1 MNDKKTG
8 IVYLAGAGPGDPDL
22 VTVKTYNLL
31 RQCDAVVYDYLIP
44 DELITTLPENVEKYY
59 VGKVGGKNSTPQND
73 INDLIISLAKSG
85 KNVVRLKGSDPLVFG
100 RGGEEAKVLAQNG
113 INFEIIPGVTAG
125 ISASTYAGIPVTDR
139 NLASWVMFVT
149 GHKAKEKLTSS
160 VQWDWIAKGEKG
172 TIVIYMGVS
181 QIGSIAADL
190 IENGMDSDTPAA
202 VVERTS
208 FPTQRTHTSTL
219 KDLPQMV
226 IDKNVKAPAIFIIG
240 EVVKLREYIDWF
252 GKKPLHG
259 LRVLVTRPSDQSQEI
274 YARLRFLGAEVLT
287 YPTIA
292 TREHL
297 DNKGWDTFNKIST
310 SDNWLIFTSE
320 NGIRYFIKQL
330 KNQGKDI
337 RLLADYRIAVIG
349 GGTQKALEEYYLKAD
364 FIPDKATTA
373 TFADQFVS
381 KYNLKDANVF
391 RVRGNFS
398 FKNIDE
404 AVVKTG
410 GNLIPM
416 TVYETYYPK
425 WPEET
430 VEKFRAYPPDIIIF
444 SSGTTVDG
452 LYESLGSEDIEKF
465 VKPATIASIGP
476 STSKEIVSS
485 GLKVTYESKIHT
497 IPGLIDELVEYV
509 KSNPMVE

>member
-259 LRVLVTRPSDQSQEI
+259 LRVLVTRP
-274 YARLRFLGAEVLT
+274 
-287 YPTIA
+287 
-292 TREHL
+292 
-297 DNKGWDTFNKIST
+297 
-310 SDNWLIFTSE
+310 
-320 NGIRYFIKQL
+320 
-330 KNQGKDI
+330 
-337 RLLADYRIAVIG
+337 
-349 GGTQKALEEYYLKAD
+349 
-364 FIPDKATTA
+364 
-373 TFADQFVS
+373 
-381 KYNLKDANVF
+381 
-391 RVRGNFS
+391 
-398 FKNIDE
+398 
-404 AVVKTG
+404 
-410 GNLIPM
+410 
-416 TVYETYYPK
+416 
-425 WPEET
+425 
-430 VEKFRAYPPDIIIF
+430 
-444 SSGTTVDG
+444 
-452 LYESLGSEDIEKF
+452 
-465 VKPATIASIGP
+465 
-476 STSKEIVSS
+476 
-485 GLKVTYESKIHT
+485 
-497 IPGLIDELVEYV
+497 
-509 KSNPMVE
+509 

>member
-1 MNDKKTG
+1 M
-8 IVYLAGAGPGDPDL
+8 
-22 VTVKTYNLL
+22 
-31 RQCDAVVYDYLIP
+31 
-44 DELITTLPENVEKYY
+44 
-59 VGKVGGKNSTPQND
+59 
-73 INDLIISLAKSG
+73 
-85 KNVVRLKGSDPLVFG
+85 
-100 RGGEEAKVLAQNG
+100 
-113 INFEIIPGVTAG
+113 
-125 ISASTYAGIPVTDR
+125 
-139 NLASWVMFVT
+139 
-149 GHKAKEKLTSS
+149 
-160 VQWDWIAKGEKG
+160 
-172 TIVIYMGVS
+172 
-181 QIGSIAADL
+181 
-190 IENGMDSDTPAA
+190 
-202 VVERTS
+202 
-208 FPTQRTHTSTL
+208 
-219 KDLPQMV
+219 
-226 IDKNVKAPAIFIIG
+226 
-240 EVVKLREYIDWF
+240 
-252 GKKPLHG
+252 
-259 LRVLVTRPSDQSQEI
+259 
-274 YARLRFLGAEVLT
+274 LT

-398 FKNIDE
+398 IKNIDE
-404 AVVKTG
+404 AVVKAG

-452 LYESLGSEDIEKF
+452 LFESLGSEDIEKF

-509 KSNPMVE
+509 KANPMVE

>member
-1 MNDKKTG
+1 MMDQKKTG

-44 DELITTLPENVEKYY
+44 DELITTLPENVEKHY
-59 VGKVGGKNSTPQND
+59 VGKVGGKRSTKQID
-73 INDLIISLAKSG
+73 INELLLKLAREG
-85 KNVVRLKGSDPLVFG
+85 KTVVRLKGSDPLVFG
-100 RGGEEAKVLAQNG
+100 RGGEEAKILAQNE

-125 ISASTYAGIPVTDR
+125 MSASTYAGIPVTDR

-149 GHKAKEKLTSS
+149 GHKAKEKLVSS
-160 VQWDWIAKGEKG
+160 VQWDWIAKGIKG
-172 TIVIYMGVS
+172 TIIIYMGVN
-181 QIGSIAADL
+181 QIGSIVSDL
-190 IENGMDSDTPAA
+190 IENGMSDETPVA

-208 FPTQRTHTSTL
+208 FPTQRTHTSIL
-219 KDLPQMV
+219 KNLPQMV
-226 IDKNVKAPAIFIIG
+226 IDNKVKAPAIFIIG

-292 TREHL
+292 TKE
-297 DNKGWDTFNKIST
+297 NFEQKAWDSFNKINT
-310 SDNWLIFTSE
+310 DNNWLLFTSE
-320 NGIRYFIKQL
+320 NGVRYFIKQL
-330 KNQGKDI
+330 KDQGKDI
-337 RLLADYRIAVIG
+337 RLLSEYKLAVIG
-349 GGTQKALEEYYLKAD
+349 GGTKKALAEYYLKAD
-364 FIPDKATTA
+364 FIPDKATTE
-373 TFADQFVS
+373 TFAEQFVS
-381 KYNLKDANVF
+381 KYDLKNANVI

-398 FKNIDE
+398 VKNIDE
-404 AVVKTG
+404 AVAKAG

-416 TVYETYYPK
+416 TVYNTFSPK
-425 WPEET
+425 WPGET
-430 VEKFRAYPPDIIIF
+430 VEKFRTYPPDIIIF

-452 LYESLGSEDIEKF
+452 LFESLDKADIEKY

-476 STSKEIVSS
+476 STSKEINSR
-485 GLKVTYESKIHT
+485 GLKVTFESKVHT
-497 IPGLIDELVEYV
+497 IPGLIDELVEFV
-509 KSNPMVE
+509 KSNP